1 MEKGVAL
8 NYAYVNTETHTKHT
22 KRTQTHTHTQARTL
36 SIVTPPC
43 HHFVQKVYPLDL
55 ITSNMFPHFGT
66 TFKKLVE
73 GPLPSPRAQP
83 TTMKLVASILG
94 GSCTNPTPVFIVEDF
109 TGNSGGVVGV
119 HATDVASPFE
129 D

>member
-1 MEKGVAL
+1 M
-8 NYAYVNTETHTKHT
+8 NYLYVNTETRTKHT
-22 KRTQTHTHTQARTL
+22 KRTQTHTHTHTHTQARTL

-55 ITSNMFPHFGT
+55 ITSNMFPHFGA

-73 GPLPSPRAQP
+73 GPFPSPCAQP

-94 GSCTNPTPVFIVEDF
+94 GNCLNPTPVFIIEDF

-119 HATDVASPFE
+119 HATNVASPFE